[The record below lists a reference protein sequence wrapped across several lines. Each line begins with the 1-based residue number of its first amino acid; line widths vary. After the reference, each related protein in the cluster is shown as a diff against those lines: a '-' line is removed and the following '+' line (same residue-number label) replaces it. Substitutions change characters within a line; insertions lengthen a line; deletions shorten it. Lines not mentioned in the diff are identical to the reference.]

1 MILVDTSVWIDFLK
15 NGESREAQKLEQVL
29 EEETDVFTT
38 GLIVQELLSGIK
50 EKRTRTE
57 LKRDMERFILVMPTL
72 ETHVHA
78 AEIFDEC
85 CKRGFTI
92 SSNIDCVIAALTIE
106 YDIQLLQKDRD
117 FQHIGEI
124 FPLKLLET
132 E

>member
-15 NGESREAQKLEQVL
+15 SAESREAQKLEQVL

-38 GLIVQELLSGIK
+38 GLIIQELLSGIK
-50 EKRTRTE
+50 EKRTRNE
-57 LKRDMERFILVMPTL
+57 LKRDMERFVLVMPTL

-78 AEIFDEC
+78 AEIFDGC

-92 SSNIDCVIAALTIE
+92 RSNIDCVIAALAIE

-117 FQHIGEI
+117 FQYIGEI